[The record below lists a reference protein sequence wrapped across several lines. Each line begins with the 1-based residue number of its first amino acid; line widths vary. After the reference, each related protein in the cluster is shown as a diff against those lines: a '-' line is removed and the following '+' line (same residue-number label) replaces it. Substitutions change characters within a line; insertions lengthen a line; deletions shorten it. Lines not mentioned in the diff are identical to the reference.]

1 MEVRVSLLDDYQQM
15 QRIRQFEDRCMV
27 LKDQGQIPGS
37 IHLCTGQEAIPVAGC
52 SALRDGDYVAATY
65 RGHGWA
71 LARGTDPAALFAELM
86 GRDSSLC
93 GGRAASPYFSD
104 PAHGFLGESSIVG
117 AGVPIACGAAL
128 SAQRAGQQAVAAVS
142 IGDGALNQG
151 AVHEALNMAA
161 VLSLPLIMVVENNVY
176 SEMSPIVD
184 MVRINPLSRRAEG
197 YGIPGSTVDG
207 NDVEAVREAMIIAVD
222 RARSGG
228 GPTLIEGLTERLV
241 GHYSGD
247 VQHYRPAGEIARAWE
262 KEPIRRMLDA
272 HPESAAEFDEI
283 DRRVAAEIETAVA
296 DALATPLPDPATVK
310 EHLYA

>member
-1 MEVRVSLLDDYQQM
+1 
-15 QRIRQFEDRCMV
+15 
-27 LKDQGQIPGS
+27 
-37 IHLCTGQEAIPVAGC
+37 
-52 SALRDGDYVAATY
+52 
-65 RGHGWA
+65 
-71 LARGTDPAALFAELM
+71 
-86 GRDSSLC
+86 
-93 GGRAASPYFSD
+93 
-104 PAHGFLGESSIVG
+104 
-117 AGVPIACGAAL
+117 
-128 SAQRAGQQAVAAVS
+128 
-142 IGDGALNQG
+142 
-151 AVHEALNMAA
+151 MAA